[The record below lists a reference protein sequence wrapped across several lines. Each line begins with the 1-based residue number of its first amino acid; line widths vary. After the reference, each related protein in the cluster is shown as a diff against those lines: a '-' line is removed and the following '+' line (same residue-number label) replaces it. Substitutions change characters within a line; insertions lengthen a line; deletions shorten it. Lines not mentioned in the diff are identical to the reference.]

1 MRDEGRGKRD
11 KARGTSLPAV
21 GRARGIKKNREMK
34 DLNFTSPCKTLLTI
48 RLLKEFLF

>member
-1 MRDEGRGKRD
+1 MREE
-11 KARGTSLPAV
+11 ARGTRH
-21 GRARGIKKNREMK
+21 GARGIKKNREMK